1 MVKFNKL
8 LHAHWNRTAVIFI
21 FWLCILLS
29 TISCQPFQFHFG
41 DPPKTE
47 LSDLPTSC
55 TAPNGKKSI
64 CVPQENCDQL
74 SALIKNL
81 QKPISADVGKYIKDS
96 FICQQDTKGKPKNQV
111 CCPKENIKRFNTALA
126 PKEDEC
132 TIQSGESGSCVI
144 YSQCRPL
151 LEMISN
157 LRQPLPPQVPS
168 LLQGSILCGFEKIKG
183 RSLPKVCCPRGAV
196 NAPAKK
202 TFENHPNRNALA
214 SRCPMKPF
222 SQKIVGGEN
231 APIGDYP
238 WLALLGY
245 SSTANRTKDSP
256 IEWHCGGSLIG
267 DRYVVTA
274 AHCIKKELSK
284 IRVGEYTISN
294 SGKDCSSVNR
304 HQCNAGHQDFDI
316 EKIVTHP
323 EYNTITHKKD
333 IAIIKLKNKI
343 IQNEFVKPICLPYND
358 DITNDY
364 RKTGDLLWVAGWG
377 VTGPENASRY
387 IDRNHKADTLQN
399 VNMTIYDQTKC
410 RHLLAEGNYELEES
424 QLCAGGEAG
433 RDSCFGDSGSALM
446 ADYIDGKNRFETW
459 KLIGLVSFGLSRNK
473 CGVQGSPGIYTR
485 VRDYI
490 PWILDNVET

>member
-1 MVKFNKL
+1 MVTFQISLHSCCNKIS
-8 LHAHWNRTAVIFI
+8 VVFI
-21 FWLCILLS
+21 LWLCICLS
-29 TISCQPFQFHFG
+29 NISCNPFQFDFG
-41 DPPKTE
+41 DPTKPE
-47 LSDLPTSC
+47 QSNLPTPC

-81 QKPISADVGKYIKDS
+81 QKPISADIGKYIKDS
-96 FICQQDTKGKPKNQV
+96 FVCTQDTKNKPKREV
-111 CCPKENIKRFNTALA
+111 CCPEENIKRFNTVPVP
-126 PKEDEC
+126 PKDEC
-132 TIQSGESGSCVI
+132 TVQNGESGSCVV

-151 LEMISN
+151 LEIISN
-157 LRQPLPPQVPS
+157 LRQPLPPQVPR
-168 LLQGSILCGFEKIKG
+168 LLQGSILCGFEKVSG

-196 NAPAKK
+196 DAPTKE

-245 SSTANRTKDSP
+245 SSTANNTKDTP
-256 IEWHCGGSLIG
+256 IHWHCGGSLIG

-274 AHCIKKELSK
+274 AHCIKQELSK

-294 SGKDCSSVNR
+294 TGKDCSSINR
-304 HQCNAGHQDFDI
+304 HQCNSGHQDFDI
-316 EKIVTHP
+316 EKIISHP
-323 EYNTITHKKD
+323 EYNSRTAKKD

-343 IQNEFVKPICLPYND
+343 IQNDFVKPICLPYD
-358 DITNDY
+358 DDVTNDY
-364 RKTGDLLWVAGWG
+364 RKTGDALWVAGWG
-377 VTGPENASRY
+377 VTGPRDDGVS
-387 IDRNHKADTLQN
+387 HKDGSLADTLQH

-410 RHLLAEGNYELEES
+410 KNLLTEADYELEES

-446 ADYIDGKNRFETW
+446 ADYIDSKNRFETW
-459 KLIGLVSFGLSRNK
+459 KLIGLVSFGLSKK
-473 CGVQGSPGIYTR
+473 CGVQGSPGIYTKI
-485 VRDYI
+485 RDYI
-490 PWILDNVET
+490 PWILDNVEL